1 MNRKTIR
8 NLKPFFIGIIIYGI
22 SYHVIYI
29 TSEKFWSDPN
39 KYCKTNAKPSEYDIC
54 TKSVAIGGFMV
65 IIIPMGIGL
74 GTYAIAS
81 KIQERRRK
89 K

>member
-1 MNRKTIR
+1 MMNF
-8 NLKPFFIGIIIYGI
+8 KPFLLSILIYGI
-22 SYHVIYI
+22 AYHIIYT

-39 KYCKTNAKPSEYDIC
+39 KYCKTNAKPSEYNVC

-65 IIIPMGIGL
+65 LIIPLGIGI

-81 KIQERRRK
+81 KIQERRK